1 MPGAGVQAVRAP
13 GAPRRRQRSRVLGGC
28 DLGRWRR
35 LRGLGTCAQQ
45 RPRAPCG
52 AVQPPVST
60 RGLGGG
66 VSAPPR
72 RVRRVLPRR
81 GRGCRTRPREA
92 CGGAFRRA
100 GHGRVRAPA
109 ARTAD
114 ARWRSGRS
122 SPGTP
127 GQAERVPVRHAGLG
141 GPGRPRAGDGAPRA
155 EEVQAAS
162 GAKAEAPLPVFRGSW
177 GEESSGPE
185 RGTGEASGCS
195 GLLAVCSGQ
204 NWPFHRATRR
214 GELERLVACGGPR
227 TAVGALAD
235 GSAGAAGR
243 QLPAEVAAGSGGVG
257 RDALAGRFRLLAEGR

>member
-1 MPGAGVQAVRAP
+1 M
-13 GAPRRRQRSRVLGGC
+13 RS
-28 DLGRWRR
+28 
-35 LRGLGTCAQQ
+35 A
-45 RPRAPCG
+45 ASPCG
-52 AVQPPVST
+52 AVPPPVST

-66 VSAPPR
+66 VSAPPSRLRPR

-114 ARWRSGRS
+114 ARWLSGRS

-127 GQAERVPVRHAGLG
+127 GHAELVPVRHAGLG

-204 NWPFHRATRR
+204 NWPFHRATPS

-243 QLPAEVAAGSGGVG
+243 QLPAEARPEVEESEGT
-257 RDALAGRFRLLAEGR
+257 RLLDVSVYLPKDAKLWKLFGFKTFLLVLQITVLVCAFHWKR